1 MRKNR
6 LLALVIGVALLGAVG
21 LAFVPHANAS
31 PSTPSEAT
39 PQSLANSEGNCNSQY
54 AGIWVTGEGEVT
66 VVPDVAIL
74 SLGVE
79 VQAITV
85 QQAMDEAAIAMDQV
99 MAALRANGVAERDIQ
114 TQWFNIYPVRNWID
128 CGVYPEPEWKDCGRE
143 VLIGYRVTN
152 TVSAKIRDVEA
163 TGSIIDRVADAGGDS
178 TRIQGVSFTVDDP
191 SQYHNEAREK
201 AVADAQAKAEHL
213 AALAGVDLGHPFYIS
228 ESGGFVPFY
237 RDYGYGMLEA
247 SAVPPTPISPGET
260 EVTLT
265 VQMAFAIE

>member
-1 MRKNR
+1 MRKSR

-39 PQSLANSEGNCNSQY
+39 PQSLTNSEGNCNSQY
-54 AGIWVTGEGEVT
+54 AGIWVTGEGKVT

-79 VQAITV
+79 AQAITV
-85 QQAMDEAAIAMDQV
+85 QQAMDEAAIAMDRV
-99 MAALRANGVAERDIQ
+99 MAALRANGVAEKDIQ
-114 TQWFNIYPVRNWID
+114 TQWFNIYPVRDWID
-128 CGVYPEPEWKDCGRE
+128 EGRE

-191 SQYHNEAREK
+191 SQYHGEARQK
-201 AVADAQAKAEHL
+201 AIADAQAKAEHL
-213 AALAGVDLGHPFYIS
+213 AALAGVDLGRPFYIS
-228 ESGGFVPFY
+228 ESGGFVPIY

-247 SAVPPTPISPGET
+247 GVVPPTPISPGET

-265 VQMAFAIE
+265 VQMAFAID

>member
-39 PQSLANSEGNCNSQY
+39 PQSLTDSGSNINSQF
-54 AGIWVTGEGEVT
+54 AGVWVTGEGKVT

-79 VQAITV
+79 AQAITV

-128 CGVYPEPEWKDCGRE
+128 DGRE
-143 VLIGYRVTN
+143 VLIGYRVSN
-152 TVSAKIRDVEA
+152 TVSAKIRDVAA
-163 TGSIIDRVADAGGDS
+163 TGSIIDRVAEADGDLA
-178 TRIQGVSFTVDDP
+178 RIQGVSFTVDDP
-191 SQYHNEAREK
+191 SQYHSEARAK
-201 AVADAQAKAEHL
+201 AIADAQAKAQHL
-213 AALAGVDLGHPFYIS
+213 AALAGVDLGRPFYIS
-228 ESGGFVPFY
+228 ESGGFVPIY

-247 SAVPPTPISPGET
+247 GAVPPTPISPGET

>member
-1 MRKNR
+1 MRKSR

-39 PQSLANSEGNCNSQY
+39 PQSLTNSEGNCNSQY
-54 AGIWVTGEGEVT
+54 AGIWVTGQGEVT

-79 VQAITV
+79 AQAITV

-114 TQWFNIYPVRNWID
+114 TQWFNIYPVRDWID
-128 CGVYPEPEWKDCGRE
+128 EGRE
-143 VLIGYRVTN
+143 ILIGYRVSN
-152 TVSAKIRDVEA
+152 TVSAKIRDVAA
-163 TGSIIDRVADAGGDS
+163 TGSIIDRVAEAGGDLA
-178 TRIQGVSFTVDDP
+178 RIQGVSFTVDDP
-191 SQYHNEAREK
+191 SQYHSEARAK
-201 AVADAQAKAEHL
+201 AIADAQAKAQHL
-213 AALAGVDLGHPFYIS
+213 AALAGVDLGRPFYIS
-228 ESGGFVPFY
+228 ESGGFVPIY

-247 SAVPPTPISPGET
+247 GAVPPTPISPGET

>member
-39 PQSLANSEGNCNSQY
+39 PQSVTDSGSNSNSQF
-54 AGIWVTGEGEVT
+54 AGVWVTGEGKVT

-79 VQAITV
+79 AQAITV
-85 QQAMDEAAIAMDQV
+85 QQAMDEAAIAMDRV

-114 TQWFNIYPVRNWID
+114 TQWFNIYPVRDWID
-128 CGVYPEPEWKDCGRE
+128 EGRE
-143 VLIGYRVTN
+143 ILIGYRVTN
-152 TVSAKIRDVEA
+152 MVSAKIRDVEA
-163 TGSIIDRVADAGGDS
+163 TGSIIDRVAEAGGDLA
-178 TRIQGVSFTVDDP
+178 RIQGVSFTVDDP
-191 SQYHNEAREK
+191 SQYHSEAR
-201 AVADAQAKAEHL
+201 AMAIADAQAKAEHL
-213 AALAGVDLGHPFYIS
+213 AALAGVDLGRPFYIS
-228 ESGGFVPFY
+228 ESGGFVPIY

-247 SAVPPTPISPGET
+247 GAVPPTPISPGET

>member
-1 MRKNR
+1 MRKSR

-39 PQSLANSEGNCNSQY
+39 PRSLTDSGSNINSQF
-54 AGIWVTGEGEVT
+54 AGVWVTGEGEVT

-79 VQAITV
+79 AQAITV

-114 TQWFNIYPVRNWID
+114 TQWFNIYPVRDWID
-128 CGVYPEPEWKDCGRE
+128 EGRE
-143 VLIGYRVTN
+143 ILIGYRVTN
-152 TVSAKIRDVEA
+152 MVSAKIRDVAA
-163 TGSIIDRVADAGGDS
+163 TGSIIDRVAEAGGDS
-178 TRIQGVSFTVDDP
+178 TRIQGVTFTVDDP

-201 AVADAQAKAEHL
+201 AIADARAKAEHL
-213 AALAGVDLGHPFYIS
+213 AALAGVDLGRPFYIS
-228 ESGGFVPFY
+228 ESGGFVPIY

-247 SAVPPTPISPGET
+247 GAVPPTPISPGET

-265 VQMAFAIE
+265 VQMAFAID

>member
-39 PQSLANSEGNCNSQY
+39 PESVADSGSNINSQY
-54 AGIWVTGEGEVT
+54 TGIWVTGEGKVT

-79 VQAITV
+79 AQAITV
-85 QQAMDEAAIAMDQV
+85 QQAMDEAAIAMDRV

-114 TQWFNIYPVRNWID
+114 TQWFNIYPVREWID
-128 CGVYPEPEWKDCGRE
+128 EGRE
-143 VLIGYRVTN
+143 ILIGYRVTN
-152 TVSAKIRDVEA
+152 MVSAKIRDVEA
-163 TGSIIDRVADAGGDS
+163 TGSIIDRVAETGGDS

-191 SQYHNEAREK
+191 SQYHSEAR
-201 AVADAQAKAEHL
+201 AMAIADAQAKAQHL
-213 AALAGVDLGHPFYIS
+213 AALAGVDLGRPFYIS
-228 ESGGFVPFY
+228 ESGGFVPIY

-247 SAVPPTPISPGET
+247 GAVPPTPISPGET
-260 EVTLT
+260 EVTLI

>member
-1 MRKNR
+1 MRKSR

-39 PQSLANSEGNCNSQY
+39 PQSLTDSGSNINSQF
-54 AGIWVTGEGEVT
+54 AGVWVTGDGEVT

-79 VQAITV
+79 AQAITV

-114 TQWFNIYPVRNWID
+114 TQWFNIYPVRDWID
-128 CGVYPEPEWKDCGRE
+128 EGRE
-143 VLIGYRVTN
+143 ILIGYRVSN
-152 TVSAKIRDVEA
+152 TVSAKIRDVAA
-163 TGSIIDRVADAGGDS
+163 TGSIIDRVAEAGGDS
-178 TRIQGVSFTVDDP
+178 TRIQGVTFTVDDP
-191 SQYHNEAREK
+191 SQYHSEARAK
-201 AVADAQAKAEHL
+201 AMADAKAKAQQL
-213 AALAGVDLGHPFYIS
+213 ADLAGVDLGRPFYIS
-228 ESGGFVPFY
+228 ESGGFVPIY

-247 SAVPPTPISPGET
+247 GAVPPTPISPGET

-265 VQMAFAIE
+265 IQMAFAID

>member
-39 PQSLANSEGNCNSQY
+39 PQSVTDSGSNINSQF
-54 AGIWVTGEGEVT
+54 AGVWVTGEGEVT

-79 VQAITV
+79 AQAITV
-85 QQAMDEAAIAMDQV
+85 QQAMDEAAIAMDRV

-114 TQWFNIYPVRNWID
+114 TQWFNIYPVRDWID
-128 CGVYPEPEWKDCGRE
+128 EGRE

-152 TVSAKIRDVEA
+152 TVSAKIRDVAA
-163 TGSIIDRVADAGGDS
+163 TGSIIDRVAEAGGDS

-201 AVADAQAKAEHL
+201 AIADAQAKAEHL
-213 AALAGVDLGHPFYIS
+213 AALAGVDLGRPFYIS
-228 ESGGFVPFY
+228 ESGGFVPIY

-247 SAVPPTPISPGET
+247 GAVPPTPISPGET
-260 EVTLT
+260 EITLT

>member
-39 PQSLANSEGNCNSQY
+39 PQSLTNSEGNCNSQY
-54 AGIWVTGEGEVT
+54 AGIWVTGEGKVT

-79 VQAITV
+79 AQAPTV
-85 QQAMDEAAIAMDQV
+85 QQAMDEAAIAMDRV
-99 MAALRANGVAERDIQ
+99 MAALRANGVAEKDIQ
-114 TQWFNIYPVRNWID
+114 TQWFNIYPVRDWID
-128 CGVYPEPEWKDCGRE
+128 CGTYPEPERKDCGRE

-163 TGSIIDRVADAGGDS
+163 TGSIIDRVAEAGGDS

-191 SQYHNEAREK
+191 SQYHGEARQK
-201 AVADAQAKAEHL
+201 AMADAKAKAQQL
-213 AALAGVDLGHPFYIS
+213 ADLAGVDLGRPFYIS

-265 VQMAFAIE
+265 VQIAFAIE

>member
-1 MRKNR
+1 MRKSR

-21 LAFVPHANAS
+21 FAFVPHANAS

-39 PQSLANSEGNCNSQY
+39 PQSLTDSEGNCNSQY
-54 AGIWVTGEGEVT
+54 AGVWVTGEGKVT

-79 VQAITV
+79 AQAPTV

-128 CGVYPEPEWKDCGRE
+128 DGRE
-143 VLIGYRVTN
+143 VLIGYRVSN

-163 TGSIIDRVADAGGDS
+163 TGSIIDRVAEAGGDLA
-178 TRIQGVSFTVDDP
+178 RIQGVSFTVDEP
-191 SQYHNEAREK
+191 SQYHSEARAK
-201 AVADAQAKAEHL
+201 AIADAQAKAQHL
-213 AALAGVDLGHPFYIS
+213 AALAGVDLGRPFYIS
-228 ESGGFVPFY
+228 ESGGFVPIY

-247 SAVPPTPISPGET
+247 GVVPPTPISPGET

>member
-39 PQSLANSEGNCNSQY
+39 PQSLTDSGSNINSQF
-54 AGIWVTGEGEVT
+54 AGVWVTGEGEVT

-79 VQAITV
+79 AQAITV

-99 MAALRANGVAERDIQ
+99 MAALRANGVAEKDIQ
-114 TQWFNIYPVRNWID
+114 TQWFNIYPVRDWID
-128 CGVYPEPEWKDCGRE
+128 EGRE
-143 VLIGYRVTN
+143 ILIGYRVSN
-152 TVSAKIRDVEA
+152 TVSAKIRDVAA
-163 TGSIIDRVADAGGDS
+163 TGSIIDRVAEAGGDS
-178 TRIQGVSFTVDDP
+178 TRIQGVTFTVDDP
-191 SQYHNEAREK
+191 SQYHSEARAK
-201 AVADAQAKAEHL
+201 AMADAKAKAQQL
-213 AALAGVDLGHPFYIS
+213 ADLAGVDLGRPFYIS
-228 ESGGFVPFY
+228 ESGGFVPIY

-247 SAVPPTPISPGET
+247 GAVPPTPISPGET

-265 VQMAFAIE
+265 IQMAFAID